1 MVLLKSLKPSTLS
14 TKELEDKLKQLENKI
29 KEQEDKL
36 REIYRTMG
44 LIY

>member
-1 MVLLKSLKPSTLS
+1 MVLQRSVRHSTLS
-14 TKELEDKLKQLENKI
+14 TKKLEDKLKQLEEKV